1 MLNRLKSLISYFCS
15 CFCECCQCLSNWE
28 VQTWEIAPCHNCW
41 NSAVI
46 LKLVSLWFMHSTLRY
61 SPKRKEYSKAFLPL
75 MFNHCFFHFLKS
87 FGPKL
92 FFQLWLAF
100 KKLTTSRSF
109 LTRPEMFY
117 VRKPG
122 AFWIHRR
129 ECFLIQNIKIAHR
142 SLYFSNYWIK
152 SNWKV
157 NLLQNVVRF

>member
-117 VRKPG
+117 WLSRG
-122 AFWIHRR
+122 RTEGDEGWLL
-129 ECFLIQNIKIAHR
+129 FLKNVKIAHR

-152 SNWKV
+152 SKWKV